1 MKLDEFRERLAF
13 DRDRLDD
20 ELIEQAQLYFS
31 AAEECAHAVS
41 RRDEANATKDVQYA
55 EACEAARTALEQSE
69 EKVTEGKVKELAGQ
83 DENYREAVA
92 DLSRKKLEADLWAAM
107 KESFV
112 QRGWAL
118 REMCEM
124 VKAEVFSVSSVRTG
138 AAGEM
143 GYDATK
149 RRISGQNFTS
159 KTTLRKK

>member
-1 MKLDEFRERLAF
+1 MKLEEFHERLAF

-20 ELIEQAQLYFS
+20 ELIEQAQLYYS
-31 AAEECAHAVS
+31 AAEQCAHAVS
-41 RRDEANATKDVQYA
+41 RRDEANSIKEVEYA
-55 EACEAARTALEQSE
+55 KACEAARLVIE
-69 EKVTEGKVKELAGQ
+69 EGGDKVTEGKVKELASQ
-83 DENYREAVA
+83 DEDYREAVA
-92 DLSRKKLEADLWAAM
+92 DLSNKKLEADLWAAM

-143 GYDATK
+143 GYSAIK
-149 RRISGQNFTS
+149 RRISGQETG
-159 KTTLRKK
+159 KTLRKK